1 MTGFDPT
8 APARNTEKDEPA
20 EFADNVV
27 PPEALTEDE
36 SAPSTPDGAERSA
49 AGDDALG
56 GTDQ

>member
-27 PPEALTEDE
+27 PPEALTENE
-36 SAPSTPDGAERSA
+36 APPSTPDVAERSES
-49 AGDDALG
+49 GDDALG
-56 GTDQ
+56 SSE